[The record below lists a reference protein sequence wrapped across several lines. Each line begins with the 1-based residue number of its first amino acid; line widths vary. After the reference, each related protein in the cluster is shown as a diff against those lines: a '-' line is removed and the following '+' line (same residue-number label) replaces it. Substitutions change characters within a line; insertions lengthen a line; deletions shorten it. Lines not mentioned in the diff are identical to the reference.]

1 MELFWSR
8 GYEATSLADLTAAMG
23 IAPPSLYAA
32 FGSKEELFREAVARY
47 GAKYSAIDAETFAAA
62 PTARAVV
69 ERLLYGAAE
78 LFTLPGKPRGCMVIT
93 AAMNCSEG
101 SQGVEAAM
109 RAQRV
114 LNEAL
119 LRKRVSRAI
128 EEGELPSSADAGA
141 MAKFYAAVLQG
152 MSVQARDGATRAEL
166 ERVAAMAF
174 GLWPARPKKRGG
186 ARRDEG
192 V

>member
-109 RAQRV
+109 RAKRV

-166 ERVAAMAF
+166 ERVAAMALA
-174 GLWPARPKKRGG
+174 LWPARPKKRGG